1 MEGGCG
7 EVVGE
12 VIMAQTLTPIWDNPA
27 RIFQLQNSL
36 KYWVEAFV

>member
-1 MEGGCG
+1 MEGSCG

-12 VIMAQTLTPIWDNPA
+12 VIMVQALTPIWDNLA
-27 RIFQLQNSL
+27 SIFQLQNSL